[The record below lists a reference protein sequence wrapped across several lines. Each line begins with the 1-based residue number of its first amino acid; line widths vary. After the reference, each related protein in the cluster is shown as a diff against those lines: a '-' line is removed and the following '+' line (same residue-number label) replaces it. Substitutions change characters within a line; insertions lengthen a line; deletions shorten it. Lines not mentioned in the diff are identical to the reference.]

1 MNALLG
7 EKLGMTQIYDADA
20 NAVPVTVIKLGPCQI
35 AQIKTEATD
44 GYNAIQIAYRE
55 IPARKL
61 SKPEIGHLAK
71 ANVPPSKHLVEIRV
85 DDPSEYS
92 VGQALRASELFE
104 AGQKADVAGISKG
117 KGFSGVMKRHNFK
130 GQPASHGAHRVHRAP
145 GSIGACATPSRV
157 FKGTK
162 MAGRMGGERT
172 TILNLDVV
180 EVDGDNDLIMVRG
193 AVPGSNGTVVL
204 VRQAVKVHG

>member
-7 EKLGMTQIYDADA
+7 EKLGMTQIFDDEAR
-20 NAVPVTVIKLGPCQI
+20 AVPVTVIKLGPCKVVQV
-35 AQIKTEATD
+35 KTEETD
-44 GYNAIQIAYRE
+44 GYNAVQIAYRE

-92 VGQALRASELFE
+92 PGQELTAGDVFE
-104 AGQKADVAGISKG
+104 AGQKADVAGVSKG

-157 FKGTK
+157 FKGTRLP
-162 MAGRMGGERT
+162 GRMGGERT

-180 EVDGDNDLIMVRG
+180 DVDADNDLIMVRG
-193 AVPGSNGTVVL
+193 AVPGNNGTVVL